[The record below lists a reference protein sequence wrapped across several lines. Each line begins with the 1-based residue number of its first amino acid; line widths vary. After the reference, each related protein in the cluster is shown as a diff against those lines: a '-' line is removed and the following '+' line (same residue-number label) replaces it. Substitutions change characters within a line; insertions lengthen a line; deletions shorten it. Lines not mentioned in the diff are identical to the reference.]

1 MASKKRLQQA
11 AQKFRREHP
20 ELHGAY
26 RSILSEMA
34 RTIKA
39 KGVTEITVY
48 YDFISHKYLSN

>member
-34 RTIKA
+34 RRIRIN
-39 KGVTEITVY
+39 GSTEITVY
-48 YDFISHKYLSN
+48 YDFIGHRFY

>member
-48 YDFISHKYLSN
+48 YDFIGHRFY